1 MSFDGKCPLCGSDR
15 LHASMLIPDYS
26 GEETQLWQCL
36 ACYAHVPQ
44 SAPRGPVDTA
54 TASQTSF
61 HERLWEMVAGDE
73 MSELRADLNAMVV
86 SMSEAFGR
94 RQDGDLIV
102 ELGAGR
108 GGLVR
113 ALLDQG
119 YNAMGCEPSER
130 LIALARKHF
139 ELENNHLVL
148 KTAEEFLS
156 ELKISNVRPK
166 TIVLWHVLEHLS
178 RPLDILAKCIELV
191 GESGSLIFQLPLLDS
206 RYLFPEHYFFVT
218 PETLAYLAAEL
229 GGVSFRYQVDYE
241 NKYITAFFGLA
252 ATRGCVA
259 ENGMLVSINPL
270 SAKRALSEP
279 TLTRD
284 AAIAG
289 LVEQRRLA
297 ADSASKV
304 KSDLVQLEAELSR
317 TKAAQLETLKQ
328 CEWAQQSDAVNVE
341 IISKLN
347 ERVVALSTLAEQDA
361 ARVDAV
367 LREITALNAEID
379 HCRNEISLRETT
391 EQATAEELKRREL
404 ESVAIE
410 RLLVARDDQI
420 AQKSLEMEALARELL
435 TSRQTIEQKNEV
447 IAGQARMIE
456 QRWDAM
462 QEMGQEIHRRD
473 RQIDQLAGALKTN
486 CEALEEVKE
495 AERNAKQQFEI
506 RLGEAAN
513 LNDQLRSE
521 LGNLKRSLAQREEAI
536 LGQNRMI
543 DERWSA
549 MQEMGR
555 EISRRD
561 ERIQEQRNEI
571 DELSTQARSAY
582 LRYHEARQQYADLT
596 ARMDEATRRGAR
608 NMFAKLLPSRTP
620 RVGFAPRS
628 RQFSLRQHNRYW
640 WHRTDRTDYV
650 PLIYS
655 FLDSVEWNLLE
666 DWFESTGESFES
678 TGEANIPPM
687 SMLFGIISGN
697 GLRRIVQ
704 CGHYVGYSTL
714 LMGFLLRRMGCS
726 RALYSIDVDR
736 EVTTFTRSWLK
747 RAGLTGQVT
756 LSVADSASPREVQGA
771 REYLG
776 GAPQLVFI
784 DSSHEYAHTMR
795 ELDLWYA
802 ALEKGGF
809 IVLHDTSLFAA
820 SLDRTE
826 SGGVRKALLEWCEAN
841 KPEVITI
848 NGFVDGGH
856 PGQFPYLDGCG
867 LSIIQKT

>member
-1 MSFDGKCPLCGSDR
+1 
-15 LHASMLIPDYS
+15 MLIPDYS

-44 SAPRGPVDTA
+44 SAPRAPIDTA
-54 TASQTSF
+54 IASQTSY
-61 HERLWEMVAGDE
+61 HERLWETVAGEE
-73 MSELRADLNAMVV
+73 MSKLRADLNAMVV
-86 SMSEAFGR
+86 SMSEAFGCR
-94 RQDGDLIV
+94 EKHDLIV

-119 YNAMGCEPSER
+119 YNAVGCEPSER
-130 LIALARKHF
+130 LIGLARKYF
-139 ELENNHLVL
+139 ELDESHLLL
-148 KTAEEFLS
+148 KSAGEFLS
-156 ELKISNVRPK
+156 ELKVSNVRPK

-178 RPLDILAKCIELV
+178 RPLNILADCMDLV
-191 GESGSLIFQLPLLDS
+191 GDSGSLILQLPLLDS
-206 RYLFPEHYFFVT
+206 QYLFPEHYFFVT
-218 PETLAYLAAEL
+218 PETLAYLASEL
-229 GGVSFRYQVDYE
+229 GEVSFRYEIDYE

-252 ATRGCVA
+252 ATRGRIV
-259 ENGMLVSINPL
+259 GDGKLVSINHL

-297 ADSASKV
+297 ADSLLRV
-304 KSDLVQLEAELSR
+304 EGDLAQLEAELSR
-317 TKAAQLETLKQ
+317 AKADQVEASKQ
-328 CEWAQQSDAVNVE
+328 CEWAQHSEATNVA
-341 IISKLN
+341 IIAKLN
-347 ERVVALSTLAEQDA
+347 ERVLALSTLAEQDA
-361 ARVDAV
+361 ARVEDTQ
-367 LREITALNAEID
+367 REVVALNAEIER
-379 HCRNEISLRETT
+379 CRNEVSLREAS
-391 EQATAEELKRREL
+391 EQATAEKLKLCEQ
-404 ESVAIE
+404 EVAAVE
-410 RLLVARDDQI
+410 RQLVARGEQV
-420 AQKSLEMEALARELL
+420 AQKVREMEALAREL
-435 TSRQTIEQKNEV
+435 SAARQAIDQKNEV

-462 QEMGQEIHRRD
+462 QQMGQEIHRRD
-473 RQIDQLAGALKTN
+473 KQIDQLADLLKTN
-486 CEALEEVKE
+486 RELLEEARG
-495 AERNAKQQFEI
+495 AELNTTQQFDA
-506 RLGEAAN
+506 RLGEAARA
-513 LNDQLRSE
+513 NDQLRSE
-521 LGNLKRSLAQREEAI
+521 LGLLQHSLEQREEVI
-536 LGQNRMI
+536 LAQNRMI

-561 ERIQEQRNEI
+561 ERIQGQRNEI
-571 DELSTQARSAY
+571 DELSTQARAVY

-596 ARMDEATRRGAR
+596 ARMGESTRRGAR
-608 NMFAKLLPSRTP
+608 NIFAKWLPSRALNLGA
-620 RVGFAPRS
+620 VSRS
-628 RQFSLRQHNRYW
+628 QKFSLRQHNRYW

-666 DWFESTGESFES
+666 DWFETTGESFEN

-697 GLRRIVQ
+697 GLKRIVQ

-714 LMGFLLRRMGCS
+714 LMGFLLRRMGCT

-736 EVTTFTRSWLK
+736 EVTAFTRSWVK

-756 LSVADSASPREVQGA
+756 LSIADSASPHEVEGA

-784 DSSHEYAHTMR
+784 DSSHEYAHTLR

-809 IVLHDTSLFAA
+809 IVLHDTSMFAA

-826 SGGVRKALLEWCEAN
+826 SGGVRKALLEWCDAN
-841 KPEVITI
+841 AAEVITI

-867 LSIIQKT
+867 LSIIQKI